1 MKPFSIIIRT
11 ALLFLLLGAGVVS
24 AQFFEQ
30 KDIFD
35 DYSKLDY
42 DKIFEAGLSRNG
54 QRLNLSGKKIGDKGV
69 ALLLSHEV
77 LKKVTALD
85 LRYNEISEKGARL
98 LAESQNLTQLKKL
111 ELKHNYLLDA
121 GAVLLAG
128 SKGFPK
134 LQKLSVGWNEIRD
147 EGALAFARS
156 QNFPKLKILD
166 IRGNFLANKTK
177 ETLRKNLAHLKSL
190 KLF

>member
-1 MKPFSIIIRT
+1 MKPSGIIIRT
-11 ALLFLLLGAGVVS
+11 VLLVLLLGAGTVQ

-30 KDIFD
+30 KDIFG
-35 DYSKLDY
+35 DYANLDY
-42 DKIFEAGLSRNG
+42 DKIFKAGLSPNG
-54 QRLNLSGKKIGDKGV
+54 KKLNLSGKKIGDKGV
-69 ALLLSHEV
+69 KLLLAHEV

-98 LAESQNLTQLKKL
+98 MAESKNLTQIKKL

-121 GAVLLAG
+121 GAVLLAE

-147 EGALAFARS
+147 QGALAFAQS
-156 QNFPKLKILD
+156 QNLPKLKVLD
-166 IRGNFLANKTK
+166 IRGNFLADATK
-177 ETLRKNLAHLKSL
+177 QTLRKDLAHLQSL

>member
-1 MKPFSIIIRT
+1 MKPSGTLIRT
-11 ALLFLLLGAGVVS
+11 ALLLLLLGAGGVQ

-30 KDIFD
+30 KDIFS
-35 DYSKLDY
+35 DYANLDY
-42 DKIFEAGLSRNG
+42 DKIFKAGLSRNG
-54 QRLNLSGKKIGDKGV
+54 KSLNLSGKKIGDKGV
-69 ALLLSHEV
+69 ALLLAHDV
-77 LKKVTALD
+77 LKKVTKLD

-98 LAESQNLTQLKKL
+98 LAETQNLTQLKKL

-121 GAVLLAG
+121 GAVSLAG
-128 SKGFPK
+128 SRGFPK

-156 QNFPKLKILD
+156 QNFPKLKVLD